1 MISYTPLIVVFPLL
15 GFLVLGLFGSRVKN
29 EKLIGVIGSGTV
41 GLSFL
46 LALTLF
52 VQMVNVDPGQRKQS
66 VELFTWLST
75 FTGTTSSLSV
85 NIAYQIDQLSILMT
99 LIVTGVGF
107 LIHIYSIGY
116 MHSDAGFWR
125 FFSYLNLFIFAML
138 NLVLADNFLLM
149 FLGWEGV
156 GLCSYLLI
164 GFWYEKK
171 FTGDAAKKA
180 FVVNRIGDFGFILGM
195 LLIFATFGSLNFSTV
210 FNSAS
215 LLSVGN
221 TTALWITMLLFVGA
235 MGKSAQIPLYVWLP
249 DAMAGPTPVSALIHA
264 ATMVTAGVYM
274 VARCSILFA
283 LAPATME
290 FIAIVGAVTAVFA
303 ASIGLVQNDIKKIL
317 AYSTISQLGYM
328 FLAMGV
334 AAFSAGI
341 FHLMTHAF
349 FKALL
354 FLGSGAVIH
363 AMNDEQDIQKMGG
376 LKKYLPVTYKT
387 FLIGAIAIAGIPPFA
402 GFFSK
407 DEILWK
413 AFSSDQGS
421 WILWLLGVFGAA
433 MTAFYMFRLVTLTF
447 EGEERFSTRGAR
459 LPDGQGSA
467 IGGDHHRLHPHEAPR
482 TMTIPLIILAFLSI
496 VGGFVGVPHASI
508 IENWLEPVF
517 SPAQYKLLSGEHAG
531 GVLEYLLMF
540 ISVAIAVSGIYVAR
554 WMYLERMDLA
564 MSIAKRFPR
573 MYRVLL
579 NKYFVD
585 EMYDAVIVD
594 PTVKLSND
602 VLWKAMDG
610 TMIDGTVNGSAKII
624 NGIGQMLR
632 KIQTGI
638 AQSYAVVF
646 IGGILFVITWLLLR

>member
-1 MISYTPLIVVFPLL
+1 MFSYTPLIVAFPLA
-15 GFLVLGLFGSRVKN
+15 GFLVLGLFGSRMKN
-29 EKLIGVIGSGTV
+29 EKIIGIIGSGTV

-46 LALTLF
+46 FALTLF
-52 VQMVNVDPGQRKQS
+52 VQMLGIEPEQRKQT

-75 FTGTTSSLSV
+75 FTGSTSALAV
-85 NIAYQIDQLSILMT
+85 NVAYQIDQLSILMT

-116 MHSDAGFWR
+116 MHKDAGFWR
-125 FFSYLNLFIFAML
+125 FFAYLNLFIFAML
-138 NLVLADNFLLM
+138 SLVLADNFLLM

-180 FVVNRIGDFGFILGM
+180 FIVNRIGDFGFILGM
-195 LLIFATFGSLNFSTV
+195 LLIFSTFGSLNFDNV
-210 FNSAS
+210 FNGAS
-215 LLSVGN
+215 LLSIGN

-283 LAPATME
+283 LAPVTME

-303 ASIGLVQNDIKKIL
+303 ATIGLVQNDIKKVL

-363 AMNDEQDIQKMGG
+363 AMHDEQDIQKMGG
-376 LKKYLPVTYKT
+376 LKEYLPVTYKT
-387 FLIGAIAIAGIPPFA
+387 FLVGAIAIAGIPPFA

-413 AFSSDQGS
+413 AFSSEQGS
-421 WILWLLGVFGAA
+421 CVLWMLGVFGAA

-447 EGEERFSTRGAR
+447 EGEKRF
-459 LPDGQGSA
+459 DQNH
-467 IGGDHHRLHPHEAPR
+467 IHPHEAPKS
-482 TMTIPLIILAFLSI
+482 MTVPLIILAGLSI
-496 VGGFVGVPHASI
+496 VGGFVGIPHASV

-517 SPAQYKLLSGEHAG
+517 SPAQYKILGGEHTG
-531 GVLEYLLMF
+531 SLMEYLLMF
-540 ISVAIAVSGIYVAR
+540 ISVAIAASGIYAAHWIYSKRAEITESFV
-554 WMYLERMDLA
+554 
-564 MSIAKRFPR
+564 KRFPFI
-573 MYRVLL
+573 YRTLL
-579 NKYFVD
+579 NKYYVD
-585 EMYDAVIVD
+585 DMYDAMVVNPIV
-594 PTVKLSND
+594 KISNA
-602 VLWKAMDG
+602 VLWKAIDV
-610 TMIDGTVNGSAKII
+610 TMIDGSVNGSAKII

-632 KIQTGI
+632 KIQSGV

-646 IGGILFVITWLLLR
+646 VGGILFVITWLLLR

>member
-1 MISYTPLIVVFPLL
+1 MFSYAPLIIVFPLL
-15 GFLVLGLFGSRVKN
+15 GFLALGLLGSRMKN

-41 GLSFL
+41 GMSFF
-46 LALTLF
+46 LAVVLF
-52 VQMVNVDPGQRKQS
+52 IQMSGVEAGQRKQS

-75 FTGTTSSLSV
+75 FTGSTSSLTV
-85 NIAYQIDQLSILMT
+85 NVAYQIDQLSILMT

-116 MHSDAGFWR
+116 MHDDAGFWR
-125 FFSYLNLFIFAML
+125 FFAYLNLFIFAML
-138 NLVLADNFLLM
+138 NLVLADNFLLL

-180 FVVNRIGDFGFILGM
+180 FIVNRIGDFGFILGI

-274 VARCSILFA
+274 VARCSMLFA
-283 LAPATME
+283 LAPVTME
-290 FIAIVGAVTAVFA
+290 FIAVIGAVTAVFA
-303 ASIGLVQNDIKKIL
+303 ATIGLVQNDIKKVL

-363 AMNDEQDIQKMGG
+363 AMHDEQDIQKMGG
-376 LKKYLPVTYKT
+376 LKEYLPVTYKT

-413 AFSSDQGS
+413 ACSSEQGS

-433 MTAFYMFRLVTLTF
+433 MTAFYMFRLVILTF
-447 EGEERFSTRGAR
+447 EGNTRF
-459 LPDGQGSA
+459 
-467 IGGDHHRLHPHEAPR
+467 DHHRMHPHEAPK
-482 TMTIPLIILAFLSI
+482 TMTIPLIILAVLSI
-496 VGGFVGVPHASI
+496 GGGFVGIPHVSV
-508 IENWLEPVF
+508 IENWLEPIF
-517 SPAQYKLLSGEHAG
+517 SPAQYKLLAGEHAG
-531 GVLEYLLMF
+531 GIMEYLLMF
-540 ISVAIAVSGIYVAR
+540 VSVTLAASGIYAAR
-554 WMYLERMDLA
+554 WIYLQREDLA
-564 MSIAKRFPR
+564 VSIAKRYPR
-573 MYRVLL
+573 IYRILL
-579 NKYFVD
+579 HKYFVD
-585 EMYDAVIVD
+585 EMYDAVVVD
-594 PTVKLSND
+594 PTVKISND
-602 VLWKAMDG
+602 VLWKAMDV
-610 TMIDGTVNGSAKII
+610 TMIDGAVNGSARII
-624 NGIGQMLR
+624 HGIGQMLR
-632 KIQTGI
+632 KIQTGV

-646 IGGILFVITWLLLR
+646 VGGILFVLTWLLLR